1 MTAPLE
7 APVPGPAPVSK
18 AVADLRKDDPRTAVE
33 LWKRRVAASPEA
45 VAFRY
50 FDKGAW
56 QGMTFREADASA
68 REIAA
73 GLVARGV
80 VPGDRVCIVSQTRL
94 EWVLCDVA
102 IMLAGGI
109 AVPVYASNTAEQ
121 CEFIVRDAGAK
132 IVLVEDAV
140 QRDKLVALRD
150 KLFTVAHLIQL
161 TGDSPVGLT
170 PPPVA
175 GVPAPSRFVQA
186 LAELRAAGRQWGVA
200 HPGELDA
207 HAETVTPESMFTIIY
222 TSGTTGV
229 PKGVVLTHDNLVAGV
244 CSAIR
249 AMQIV
254 TLDVHYLFLPLAHVL
269 GRELEWA
276 TIQMGCETA
285 FSRGTAQIK
294 EDLVA
299 IRPTF
304 MAGVP
309 RIFEKFFTGVKAA
322 LEQGSGLKRKIAA
335 WALRVGAAHSA
346 ARRAGQPGGGFAYWL
361 ADRLVFSK
369 LRARLGLDRA
379 SFLISGGAPLA
390 AEIAEFFLGAGV
402 LILEGYGLT
411 ETMAA
416 AYLNTRERFRFGT
429 VGPALDVVECKIADD
444 GEILMRGPSVFRQ
457 YYNNPAETAEIGRA
471 RRLVPFGRHR
481 PARGRLPAHHRSQ
494 EGSDRH
500 RRRQEDRAA
509 GARERAEGALAA
521 VQPGAGLRRQ
531 ASVLRRARDIVG
543 RRAQALRRRRVRG
556 AGRVARGEGGA
567 AGRDRR
573 AEQEPGVVRID
584 QEVRD
589 PARGPDRGF
598 RRFHAEAEREAQG
611 RHREVPAGHRRAVP
625 RLALPPLGSRSP
637 RLASPSLAWLRGA
650 PLAFWLRGP
659 RAVCAPPCSN
669 TFQRRPADLL
679 DGRPW
684 PLKELRAEGHTQ
696 PTSFSTRC
704 FATP

>member
-45 VAFRY
+45 VAFRF
-50 FDKGAW
+50 FDKDAW
-56 QGMTFREADASA
+56 QGMTFQEADASA

-109 AVPVYASNTAEQ
+109 AVPIYASNTAEQ

-161 TGDSPVGLT
+161 TGDPPVGLT

-175 GVPAPSRFVQA
+175 GVPAPSRFLQA

-285 FSRGTAQIK
+285 FSRGTAQIR

-346 ARRAGQPGGGFAYWL
+346 ARRAGQPGGGFSYWL

-429 VGPALDVVECKIADD
+429 VGPALDVVECKIAAD

-457 YYNNPAETAEIGRA
+457 YYNNPAETAESVEPDGWFHSGDIGQLEDGFLRITDRKKDLIVTAGGKKIAPQALENALKA
-471 RRLVPFGRHR
+471 RSPLFSQVLVYGDKRPYCVALVTLSDDARKRFG
-481 PARGRLPAHHRSQ
+481 
-494 EGSDRH
+494 
-500 RRRQEDRAA
+500 
-509 GARERAEGALAA
+509 GAEFEVLAA
-521 VQPGAGLRRQ
+521 LPEVKT
-531 ASVLRRARDIVG
+531 
-543 RRAQALRRRRVRG
+543 ALQV
-556 AGRVARGEGGA
+556 E
-567 AGRDRR
+567 
-573 AEQEPGVVRID
+573 ID
-584 QEVRD
+584 
-589 PARGPDRGF
+589 
-598 RRFHAEAEREAQG
+598 
-611 RHREVPAGHRRAVP
+611 
-625 RLALPPLGSRSP
+625 ALNKS
-637 RLASPSLAWLRGA
+637 LASYESIKKFAIL
-650 PLAFWLRGP
+650 
-659 RAVCAPPCSN
+659 
-669 TFQRRPADLL
+669 PADLTEASGDL
-679 DGRPW
+679 TPKLSVKRKVVIDKYRPVIE
-684 PLKELRAEGHTQ
+684 ELYRG
-696 PTSFSTRC
+696 
-704 FATP
+704 

>member
-50 FDKGAW
+50 FDKDAW

-175 GVPAPSRFVQA
+175 GVPTPSRFVQA

-346 ARRAGQPGGGFAYWL
+346 ARRAGQPGGGFSYWL

-429 VGPALDVVECKIADD
+429 VGPALDVVECKIAGD

-457 YYNNPAETAEIGRA
+457 YYNNPAETAECVEPDGWFHSGDIGQLEDGFLRITDRKKDLIVTAGGKKIAPQALENALKA
-471 RRLVPFGRHR
+471 RSPLFSQVLVYGDKRPYCVAIVTLSDEARKRFG
-481 PARGRLPAHHRSQ
+481 GG
-494 EGSDRH
+494 EF
-500 RRRQEDRAA
+500 E
-509 GARERAEGALAA
+509 ALAA
-521 VQPGAGLRRQ
+521 SPEVKA
-531 ASVLRRARDIVG
+531 
-543 RRAQALRRRRVRG
+543 ALQV
-556 AGRVARGEGGA
+556 E
-567 AGRDRR
+567 
-573 AEQEPGVVRID
+573 ID
-584 QEVRD
+584 
-589 PARGPDRGF
+589 
-598 RRFHAEAEREAQG
+598 
-611 RHREVPAGHRRAVP
+611 
-625 RLALPPLGSRSP
+625 ALNKS
-637 RLASPSLAWLRGA
+637 LASYESVKKFAIL
-650 PLAFWLRGP
+650 
-659 RAVCAPPCSN
+659 
-669 TFQRRPADLL
+669 PADLTEASGDL
-679 DGRPW
+679 TPKLSVKRKVVIDKYRPVIE
-684 PLKELRAEGHTQ
+684 ELYRG
-696 PTSFSTRC
+696 
-704 FATP
+704 